1 VRPLRGIGEVMT
13 LPSSDAVTDADAIR
27 SVDGTGDPDATP
39 NSDANGGAAAE
50 AEESGGESTGTVI
63 VAGLANLAIAV
74 AKLIGGLISHS
85 SAMLS
90 EAAHSVADTVTE
102 VFLFV
107 ALKRGEKP
115 PDEKHPFGYGRE
127 TYFWAF
133 IASLATFLVG
143 AGFSFYQGITTIIER
158 KPEGDPMISYIVLA
172 VSFVLEGISFLKA
185 VRQVRGAARKWGVK
199 PAAYLNRT
207 TDTTVKAVTFEDAA
221 ALVGLVL
228 AALGLFLE
236 EMTGDPLWDGVA
248 AIAIGLLLLVVA
260 FVLARANKSLLIG
273 QSASPRIEQELKDEI
288 AAMEHVDGVPLLLT
302 SVIGPGKILVA
313 AKVDFDDT
321 STVADVE
328 RIADEVEKRLVARHE
343 GVRYVFL
350 DPTRGDG
357 RARAEAHRP
366 DAE

>member
-1 VRPLRGIGEVMT
+1 MT
-13 LPSSDAVTDADAIR
+13 PPSPDATDADTAR
-27 SVDGTGDPDATP
+27 SADDTGHPGANANTG
-39 NSDANGGAAAE
+39 ANGGAPAE
-50 AEESGGESTGTVI
+50 AQESGGESAGTVI
-63 VAGLANLAIAV
+63 VAGLVNLGIAL
-74 AKLIGGLISHS
+74 AKLVGGLISHS

-133 IASLATFLVG
+133 IASLTTFLVG
-143 AGFSFYQGITTIIER
+143 AGFSFFQGITTIIER
-158 KPEGDPMISYIVLA
+158 KPEGDPTISYIVLA

-185 VRQVRGAARKWGVK
+185 VRQVRGAARKWGIR
-199 PAAYLNRT
+199 PTAYLSRT

-228 AALGLFLE
+228 AAVGLMLE
-236 EMTGDPLWDGVA
+236 QMTGDPLWDGVSA
-248 AIAIGLLLLVVA
+248 VAIGLLLLVVA

-273 QSASPRIEQELKDEI
+273 QSASPRIEQELKAEI
-288 AAMEHVDGVPLLLT
+288 EAMEHVDGVPLLLT

-321 STVADVE
+321 STVADIE
-328 RIADEVEKRLVARHE
+328 RIADEVEKRLVERHE

-350 DPTRGDG
+350 DPTPGDG

-366 DAE
+366 DDRHA

>member
-1 VRPLRGIGEVMT
+1 MT
-13 LPSSDAVTDADAIR
+13 PPSPDAVTDADPIR
-27 SVDGTGDPDATP
+27 SADDSGHPGAKP
-39 NSDANGGAAAE
+39 NSTSNGGAPAE
-50 AEESGGESTGTVI
+50 AQESGGESTGTVI
-63 VAGLANLAIAV
+63 VAGVVNLAIAV

-158 KPEGDPMISYIVLA
+158 QAEGDPLISYIVLA

-185 VRQVRGAARKWGVK
+185 VRQVRAAARKWGVS
-199 PAAYLNRT
+199 PRGYLSRT

-221 ALVGLVL
+221 ALVGLLL

-236 EMTGDPLWDGVA
+236 EMTGDPLWDGVSA
-248 AIAIGLLLLVVA
+248 VAIGVLLLVVA

-273 QSASPRIEQELKDEI
+273 QSASPQIEQELKAEI
-288 AAMEHVDGVPLLLT
+288 AAMEHVDDVPLLLT

-321 STVADVE
+321 STVADIE
-328 RIADEVEKRLVARHE
+328 RVADEVEKRLVARHE

-350 DPTRGDG
+350 DPTAGDG

-366 DAE
+366 DTDA

>member
-1 VRPLRGIGEVMT
+1 MT
-13 LPSSDAVTDADAIR
+13 ASSSDTAR
-27 SVDGTGDPDATP
+27 SVDATGNSDAKP
-39 NSDANGGAAAE
+39 NSEANGGAPAE
-50 AEESGGESTGTVI
+50 AQDSGGESAGTVI
-63 VAGLANLAIAV
+63 VAGLVNLGIAL
-74 AKLIGGLISHS
+74 AKLVGGLVSHS
-85 SAMLS
+85 SAMMS

-133 IASLATFLVG
+133 IASLTTFLVG
-143 AGFSFYQGITTIIER
+143 AGFSFFQGITTIIER
-158 KPEGDPMISYIVLA
+158 KEEGDPLVSYIVLA
-172 VSFVLEGISFLKA
+172 VAFVLEGISF
-185 VRQVRGAARKWGVK
+185 R
-199 PAAYLNRT
+199 
-207 TDTTVKAVTFEDAA
+207 KAVTFEDAA

-236 EMTGDPLWDGVA
+236 HLTGDPLWDGLA

-260 FVLARANKSLLIG
+260 YVLARANKSLLIG
-273 QSASPRIEQELKDEI
+273 QSASPRIEQELKAEI
-288 AAMEHVDGVPLLLT
+288 ASMEHVDGVPLLLT

-321 STVADVE
+321 STVADIE
-328 RIADEVEKRLVARHE
+328 RIADEAEKRLVARHE

-350 DPTRGDG
+350 DPTPGDG

-366 DAE
+366 DGTDR

>member
-1 VRPLRGIGEVMT
+1 MTPPRPAA
-13 LPSSDAVTDADAIR
+13 SDADPTRSADD
-27 SVDGTGDPDATP
+27 VGHPDAKP
-39 NSDANGGAAAE
+39 NSSANGGAPAE
-50 AEESGGESTGTVI
+50 AQDSGGESAGTVI
-63 VAGLANLAIAV
+63 VAGVVNLGIAL
-74 AKLIGGLISHS
+74 AKLVGGLISHS

-115 PDEKHPFGYGRE
+115 ADEKHPFGYGRE

-133 IASLATFLVG
+133 IASLTTFLVG
-143 AGFSFYQGITTIIER
+143 AGFSFFQGITTIIER
-158 KPEGDPMISYIVLA
+158 KPEGDPLISYIVLA

-185 VRQVRGAARKWGVK
+185 VRQVRGAARKWGVT
-199 PAAYLNRT
+199 PGSYLSRT

-248 AIAIGLLLLVVA
+248 AVAIGLLLLVVA

-273 QSASPRIEQELKDEI
+273 QSASPRIEQELKAEI
-288 AAMEHVDGVPLLLT
+288 AALDHVDGVPLLLT

-321 STVADVE
+321 STVADIE
-328 RIADEVEKRLVARHE
+328 RIADEAERRLVARHA

-350 DPTRGDG
+350 DPTPGDG

-366 DAE
+366 DGIDA

>member
-1 VRPLRGIGEVMT
+1 MTASRPGT
-13 LPSSDAVTDADAIR
+13 ASDPGTADTTR
-27 SVDGTGDPDATP
+27 SVDGSGDPDAKP
-39 NSDANGGAAAE
+39 NTGANGGAPAE
-50 AEESGGESTGTVI
+50 AQESGGESAGTVI
-63 VAGLANLAIAV
+63 VAGIANLAIAV

-102 VFLFV
+102 VFLFI

-185 VRQVRGAARKWGVK
+185 VRQVRGAARKWGVR
-199 PAAYLNRT
+199 PGTYLNRT

-228 AALGLFLE
+228 AALGLMLE

-248 AIAIGLLLLVVA
+248 AVAIGLLLLVVA

-273 QSASPRIEQELKDEI
+273 QSASPRIEAELREEI
-288 AAMEHVDGVPLLLT
+288 AAMPHVDGVPLLLT

-328 RIADEVEKRLVARHE
+328 RTADEVEKRLVERHE
-343 GVRYVFL
+343 GVQYVFL
-350 DPTRGDG
+350 DPTRGD
-357 RARAEAHRP
+357 RPAKAQAHRP
-366 DAE
+366 DSE

>member
-1 VRPLRGIGEVMT
+1 MT
-13 LPSSDAVTDADAIR
+13 APIPDTASDPGTAQSPRSADDARDRRAK
-27 SVDGTGDPDATP
+27 P
-39 NSDANGGAAAE
+39 NSSENGGAPAE
-50 AEESGGESTGTVI
+50 AQESGGESAGTVI
-63 VAGLANLAIAV
+63 VAGVVNLGIAV
-74 AKLIGGLISHS
+74 AKLVGGLISHS

-133 IASLATFLVG
+133 IASLTTFLVG
-143 AGFSFYQGITTIIER
+143 AGFSFFQGITTILER
-158 KPEGDPMISYIVLA
+158 EEQGDPLVSYIVLG

-185 VRQVRGAARKWGVK
+185 VRQVRGAARKWGVS
-199 PAAYLNRT
+199 PTGYLSRT

-236 EMTGDPLWDGVA
+236 HVTGDPLWDGVS

-260 FVLARANKSLLIG
+260 YVLARANKSLLIG
-273 QSASPRIEQELKDEI
+273 QSASPRIEQELRDEI
-288 AAMEHVDGVPLLLT
+288 AAMDHVDDVPLLLT

-313 AKVDFDDT
+313 AKVDFDDDA
-321 STVADVE
+321 SVADIE
-328 RIADEVEKRLVARHE
+328 RASDEAERRLVSRHE
-343 GVRYVFL
+343 GVEFVFL
-350 DPTRGDG
+350 DPTPGDG
-357 RARAEAHRP
+357 RAQAQAHRP
-366 DAE
+366 DAG

>member
-1 VRPLRGIGEVMT
+1 MTPPRP
-13 LPSSDAVTDADAIR
+13 AATDADPIR
-27 SVDGTGDPDATP
+27 SADDSGHPDAKP
-39 NSDANGGAAAE
+39 NSSANGGAPAE
-50 AEESGGESTGTVI
+50 AQESGGESAGTVI
-63 VAGLANLAIAV
+63 VAGIVNLGIAL
-74 AKLIGGLISHS
+74 AKLVGGLISHS

-115 PDEKHPFGYGRE
+115 ADEKHPFGYGRE

-133 IASLATFLVG
+133 IASLTTFLVG
-143 AGFSFYQGITTIIER
+143 AGFSFFQGITTIIER
-158 KPEGDPMISYIVLA
+158 KPEGDPFISYIVLA

-185 VRQVRGAARKWGVK
+185 VRQVRGAARKWGIK
-199 PAAYLNRT
+199 PGAYLSRT

-228 AALGLFLE
+228 AALGLVLE
-236 EMTGDPLWDGVA
+236 EITGDPLWDGVSA
-248 AIAIGLLLLVVA
+248 VAIGLLLLVVA
-260 FVLARANKSLLIG
+260 YVLARANKSLLIG
-273 QSASPRIEQELKDEI
+273 QSASPRIEQELKAEI
-288 AAMEHVDGVPLLLT
+288 AALDHVDGVPLLLT

-321 STVADVE
+321 STVADIE
-328 RIADEVEKRLVARHE
+328 RVADEAEKRLVAKHE

-350 DPTRGDG
+350 DPTPGDG

-366 DAE
+366 DDTRP

>member
-1 VRPLRGIGEVMT
+1 MTPPRPL
-13 LPSSDAVTDADAIR
+13 AATDTETAR
-27 SVDGTGDPDATP
+27 SVDRTGDRDAKP
-39 NSDANGGAAAE
+39 NSDANGGAPAE
-50 AEESGGESTGTVI
+50 AQESGGESAGTVI
-63 VAGLANLAIAV
+63 VAGIANLAIAI

-158 KPEGDPMISYIVLA
+158 EPQGDPMVSYIVLA

-185 VRQVRGAARKWGVK
+185 VRQVRGAARKWGVS
-199 PAAYLNRT
+199 PTGYLSRT
-207 TDTTVKAVTFEDAA
+207 TDTTVKAVTFVDAA

-236 EMTGDPLWDGVA
+236 EMTGDPLWDGAA

-273 QSASPRIEQELKDEI
+273 QSASPRIEQELKAEI

-321 STVADVE
+321 CTVADIE
-328 RIADEVEKRLVARHE
+328 RIADEVEKRLVERHE

-350 DPTRGDG
+350 DPTPGDG

-366 DAE
+366 DAPSS